1 MEDLNNQKFT
11 RWAIVKYIKTVN
23 RNAIWLCQCD
33 WENYGGKTNDP
44 CQTWHIDHIIA
55 QSKFKYE
62 SLDDLKFKE
71 CWALSNLRPLEKIAN
86 MKKGDR

>member
-33 WENYGGKTNDP
+33 CGNYGEVSCHNLKRGASKSCGCLKKEFALNQFRIFVGAVDELGKLWWKN
-44 CQTWHIDHIIA
+44 
-55 QSKFKYE
+55 E
-62 SLDDLKFKE
+62 
-71 CWALSNLRPLEKIAN
+71 
-86 MKKGDR
+86 